1 MRKAIILITFLL
13 IATLSYCQ
21 NTYPKKIVLD
31 NKDTVISI
39 TKAQLQHINQCLY
52 DRVCMTEKADSMT
65 YLLAM
70 QSLSISRQS
79 KINKQLV
86 LKNTKLLSDY
96 SDAMKM
102 YEMEKQIAE
111 YKEQEL
117 KAAKKKQIKMMVGGF
132 SVGIGTAAIVY
143 TIVSINNK

>member
-1 MRKAIILITFLL
+1 MIAI
-13 IATLSYCQ
+13 LSYCQ

-31 NKDTVISI
+31 NKDTVVAI
-39 TKAQLQHINQCLY
+39 TETQLQHVNECFY
-52 DRVCMTEKADSMT
+52 DRDVMGVDADSMA

-70 QSLSISRQS
+70 QSLSIERQS
-79 KINKQLV
+79 NINKKLV
-86 LKNTKLLSDY
+86 LKNTKLLTEY
-96 SDAMKM
+96 LDAIKL
-102 YEMEKQIAE
+102 YELEKQITH

-143 TIVSINNK
+143 TIVSINKK

>member
-1 MRKAIILITFLL
+1 M

-21 NTYPKKIVLD
+21 NTYPQKIVL
-31 NKDTVISI
+31 NKDTVVAI
-39 TKAQLQHINQCLY
+39 TETQLQHINECFYQR
-52 DRVCMTEKADSMT
+52 DGMRSDADSMA
-65 YLLAM
+65 YLLSM

-79 KINKQLV
+79 NINKKLV
-86 LKNTKLLSDY
+86 LKNTKLLADY
-96 SDAMKM
+96 LDAIKL
-102 YEMEKQIAE
+102 YELEKQITY

-143 TIVSINNK
+143 TIVSINKK